1 MANIV
6 KKYQVF
12 ISSTYTDLK
21 NEREA
26 AVEAILKAG
35 HIPAGMELFKAG
47 DEQLTTIKKWI
58 DESDIYVL
66 ILGKRYGS
74 IDSKSGLSYTEIEYR
89 YAIDNDMP
97 VFAIIMSDK
106 NANDKIESDMIKENI
121 YEQNYSDKFDSFE
134 KYVKTK
140 IVSFADN
147 MAEVKLAIHENIH
160 EFKDKYV
167 LVGWA
172 RGNNYLDYE
181 KINELQ
187 ETTKQNQK
195 LLSENT
201 KLKAELE
208 NRYNENLVDLE
219 EKFTVKGSYSWGDI
233 RNPRKGKINHEIS
246 WDQLFALLA
255 PLLVE
260 FPSEKIVK
268 NKLATYI
275 LKEEGKSGRYE
286 SIDEQNLFTIR
297 TQLEAYNL
305 IQAQFLNTKG
315 GSKAMFWSL
324 TPRGKRYMV
333 ELRAIQNDTAK
344 DA

>member
-12 ISSTYTDLK
+12 ISSTYIDLK
-21 NEREA
+21 DEREA

-47 DEQLTTIKKWI
+47 EEQLTTIKKWI

-74 IDSKSGLSYTEIEYR
+74 IDSKTELSYTEIEYR
-89 YAIDNDMP
+89 YAIDKGMP
-97 VFAIIMSDK
+97 VFAIIMSED
-106 NANDKIESDMIKENI
+106 NAVEKIESGMNKEDI
-121 YEQNYSDKFDSFE
+121 YEQNNKRKFDIFY

-140 IVSFADN
+140 IVSFAN
-147 MAEVKLAIHENIH
+147 NVAEVKLAIHENIH
-160 EFKDKYV
+160 EFKDKYE
-167 LVGWA
+167 LAGWA
-172 RGNNYLDYE
+172 RGNNFLDYE
-181 KINELQ
+181 KIIELQ
-187 ETTKQNQK
+187 ETTKKNQK
-195 LLSENT
+195 LLIENK

-208 NRYNENLVDLE
+208 NRYNENLVDLGE
-219 EKFTVKGSYSWGDI
+219 SFIVKGSYSWGDS
-233 RNPRKGKINHEIS
+233 RKGEIKHEIS
-246 WDQLFALLA
+246 WEKLFGLLA

-260 FPSEKIVK
+260 CPSEKSVK
-268 NKLATYI
+268 KKLATYI
-275 LKEEGKSGRYE
+275 LKEEGKSGYYE

-297 TQLEAYNL
+297 TQLEAYDL
-305 IQAQFLNTKG
+305 IQAQFLNTTG

-324 TPRGKRYMV
+324 TKRGKRHMV
-333 ELRAIQNDTAK
+333 ELRAIKNDTTR